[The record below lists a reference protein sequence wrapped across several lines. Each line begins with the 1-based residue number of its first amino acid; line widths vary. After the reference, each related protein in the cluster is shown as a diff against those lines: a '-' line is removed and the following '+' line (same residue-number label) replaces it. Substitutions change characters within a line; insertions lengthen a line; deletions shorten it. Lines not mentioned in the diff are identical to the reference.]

1 MLRKGMIE
9 QQIEMLGAAMARI
22 SGKRSAGD
30 LDGAAA
36 EIRTAGLKITGLDT
50 GILAALTGA
59 SLLEHFAVETWFDAG
74 RCAASGALL
83 HELAEITAE
92 RGMAERS
99 RSLRAKAVTLL
110 LTGLL
115 HDPALRIPAFE
126 DRLSALIERDSYH
139 ELPLPDQRLL
149 ASYHESAGRFAAA
162 EDVLFAMR
170 MAAGPAWPPLAMAFY
185 DRMRA
190 RTEDELTAGDLSAEE
205 VEAGWAE
212 VCAAEPAHPDHT
224 AIQLAP
230 PDADKPECP
239 LLAHAPTRNP
249 WRTGLA

>member
-1 MLRKGMIE
+1 MLLKGMVE

-36 EIRTAGLKITGLDT
+36 EIRQAGLKITGLDT

-83 HELAEITAE
+83 HELAEITAD
-92 RGMAERS
+92 RGLVERS
-99 RSLRAKAVTLL
+99 RSLRAKAVTLI

-115 HDPALRIPAFE
+115 HDPALRTPIFE
-126 DRLSALIERDSYH
+126 DRLQALLERVSYH
-139 ELPLPDQRLL
+139 DLPLPDQRLL
-149 ASYHESAGRFAAA
+149 TAYHESAGRYAAA

-170 MAAGPAWPPLAMAFY
+170 TAAGPAWAPLAMAFY
-185 DRMRA
+185 DRLRA
-190 RTEDELTAGDLSAEE
+190 RDESELMAGGLSSAEL
-205 VEAGWAE
+205 EAGWAE
-212 VCAAEPAHPDHT
+212 VTAAGEPSAHGG
-224 AIQLAP
+224 ALQLP
-230 PDADKPECP
+230 EPHADNPECP
-239 LLAHAPTRNP
+239 LSAHAPPSNP